1 MPRPKKAKVDHL
13 ELKRSESAATSPAT
27 TATEEAS
34 PSGSQELDLGTRE
47 ASVSEESKVLRKKVN
62 DLVRKARA
70 AVAQAAVDRRKA
82 EAELRH
88 EERRKEE
95 RMKRWE
101 AAERRPEPPPAYLQ
115 LERLYKS
122 QVKGLKAQLK
132 LSPRRAGGMPRC
144 SWRCTTHWIS
154 SGSSNCPALQRDMHV

>member
-1 MPRPKKAKVDHL
+1 LIGMPRPKKAKVDHL

-95 RMKRWE
+95 RLKRWE

-132 LSPRRAGGMPRC
+132 LSKACRRHAEMQLEV
-144 SWRCTTHWIS
+144 H
-154 SGSSNCPALQRDMHV
+154 NALDIKREFELSRTAA